1 MPDRVAQFRE
11 VQSSL
16 NDIAYNDNF
25 IHVISNIF
33 DNMGRVTECGEN
45 NVKKEIIDEINNM
58 WSEINTIQNATNTKV
73 EFNNLHD
80 LQSILS
86 TLQVYAS
93 IGYIIYADADKINA
107 SNSLILL
114 DKFRTS
120 GCDLFTKK
128 NTDYGDA
135 FANYGIV
142 GVMVRMGDKIARI
155 NSLSRN
161 KNKVTDESIMD
172 TFIDLY
178 NYSIMALMLIG
189 DQHEADSNLYAYR
202 DHLLRSVRS
211 TEREL
216 QSIKNEHKVVVGQ
229 IQRSCDHEWV
239 RDYTEYCDSHSPHY
253 CKKCDL
259 MN

>member
-1 MPDRVAQFRE
+1 MPDRVAQFKK

-16 NDIAYNDNF
+16 NDVAYNDNF
-25 IHVISNIF
+25 THVISNIF
-33 DNMGRVTECGEN
+33 DNMGHVTEGGES
-45 NVKKEIIDEINNM
+45 NVKREVIDEINNM
-58 WSEINTIQNATNTKV
+58 WSEINTIQNKTNIKV

-80 LQSILS
+80 LQSVLS

-178 NYSIMALMLIG
+178 NYSIMALILVC
-189 DQHEADSNLYAYR
+189 DQHEADSDPYVYR
-202 DHLLRSVRS
+202 NYLLRCATSI
-211 TEREL
+211 EREL
-216 QSIKNEHKVVVGQ
+216 RSIKSEYKIVTEQ

-239 RDYTEYCDSHSPHY
+239 RDYTEYCDSHTPHY